1 MKTVRT
7 LIVILLAG
15 AILAGYTNPAVAAG
29 NPAPENGTAPA
40 RINGAEARKLVA
52 AGALL
57 IDVRSP
63 EEFADGHID
72 GARNIPLNV
81 LDAAIP
87 SLPKDKT
94 IVVYCHSG
102 ARSSVAATH
111 LADAGYT
118 VRNLGAMSAW

>member
-1 MKTVRT
+1 MTSVRT
-7 LIVILLAG
+7 LTIALLSA
-15 AILAGYTNPAVAAG
+15 AILAGCTNSAVAAG
-29 NPAPENGTAPA
+29 NPAAANTPAPT
-40 RINGAEARKLVA
+40 RVDGAEARKLVA

-63 EEFADGHID
+63 EEFADGHIE

-81 LDAAIP
+81 LDGALP
-87 SLPKDKT
+87 SLPKSKT

-102 ARSSVAATH
+102 ARSGVAATH
-111 LADAGYT
+111 LAAAGYA